1 MNSFFKLAEAAG
13 SASEEASHLLR
24 FYSVE
29 CGMKAAALLR
39 GKLQTTDQLSPDLLS
54 HDLRRLASHL
64 RLSPAEYQMLAPC
77 RRRTP
82 GAAQP
87 TVEVPQLHQA
97 WRYGAKLD
105 AEDEKTAVAGLTSL
119 GNWCRKETR

>member
-1 MNSFFKLAEAAG
+1 MNSFFRLAEAAG
-13 SASEEASHLLR
+13 SASEEASHLIS

-39 GKLQTTDQLSPDLLS
+39 AKLQTTDQLPRDLLS

-77 RRRTP
+77 RRRAPAT
-82 GAAQP
+82 AQRSARCTLIVLRSP
-87 TVEVPQLHQA
+87 PHMRTF
-97 WRYGAKLD
+97 G
-105 AEDEKTAVAGLTSL
+105 
-119 GNWCRKETR
+119 